1 MARSVV
7 IVGGGPRGAGVLER
21 IAASAPGYGV
31 DAEHPL
37 HVHVVDPYPAGA
49 GRIWR
54 TDQSEL
60 LWMNSMAAD
69 VTMYT
74 DDTVTCEGPIVP
86 GPSLHEWAEQ
96 VRRGELDG
104 ETLPEGRVG
113 DEVRDLRPDTFPTR
127 QLQSYY
133 LDYVLR
139 HVIDTAPAGLRVHVH
154 RGRATDAVDGDVR
167 RVRIDRSDGTSVEI
181 DADAVVLASGHLD
194 ATPSDDEA
202 QIVEQARRLGLQY
215 FPPEQTTDSDLD
227 AIEPGRTVI
236 ARGMGLAFID
246 LVVLL
251 YEGRGGRFVEDPE
264 GDDDGSG
271 RGRLS
276 YVPSGREVHLQ
287 VGSGRGVP
295 YHAKTEFRLRGPRPP
310 LPRFLGPE
318 QVEELLG
325 RGEVSLRDDVWP
337 LIAKEVGWGWYHELH
352 HGHPSRVTTT
362 WDDFAARYAA
372 VDWYSDAREVL
383 VAEAVPAEHDR
394 LDFER
399 LDRPLAGVDA
409 DLETLQKHLREYIA
423 DDLARHVDPAHTAEL
438 GAFTA
443 LLSAFMVT
451 SEVTSRG
458 GLTQRSRAYDLT
470 WWQNLFSSLAS
481 GPPGPRLRQLLALS
495 RAGYVTFLGAGLQVE
510 VDAGDGADDGPS
522 FLATGASLQSQ
533 VRAPTFVDARLASP
547 SVRRT
552 LDPMLASLVHHGVL
566 DEETLRFEERATPCA
581 LDAVAER
588 VETRDAP
595 VVVHST
601 GLVPVRAS
609 DFRVLAAPD
618 DEPHPRLFAVGPHTT
633 VRLPGAFT
641 RPRTNSLSFRANDAC
656 AQAVLAIATSPD
668 GASDGS

>member
-7 IVGGGPRGAGVLER
+7 IVGGGPRGTGVLER
-21 IAASAPGYGV
+21 LAAAAPDHGV
-31 DAEHPL
+31 DADHPL
-37 HVHVVDPYPAGA
+37 DVHLVDPYPAGA

-54 TDQSEL
+54 TAQSEL

-74 DDTVTCEGPIVP
+74 DETVVCEGPIVP
-86 GPSLHEWAEQ
+86 GPSLIEWAEQ
-96 VRRGELDG
+96 VREAHT
-104 ETLPEGRVG
+104 EPEGRVG
-113 DEVRDLRPDTFPTR
+113 DEVRSLRPDTFPTR
-127 QLQSYY
+127 QLQSHY
-133 LDYVLR
+133 LDFVLR
-139 HVIDTAPAGLRVHVH
+139 RVLDTLPEGLRVHVH
-154 RGRATDAVDGDVR
+154 RGRATEVVDGDVR
-167 RVRIDRSDGTSVEI
+167 RVRVEGADGTVLEI
-181 DADAVVLASGHLD
+181 DTDAVVLASGHLD
-194 ATPSDDEA
+194 ATPSDDESA
-202 QIVEQARRLGLQY
+202 LLEDAARLGLQY

-246 LVVLL
+246 LMVLI
-251 YEGRGGRFVEDPE
+251 YEGRGGRFVEDPQ

-271 RGRLS
+271 RGRLE
-276 YVPSGREVHLQ
+276 YVPSGREVYLQ

-295 YHAKTEFRLRGPRPP
+295 YHAKTEYRLRGPRPP
-310 LPRFLGPE
+310 LPRFFGPE
-318 QVEELLG
+318 QVEALIA
-325 RGEVSLRDDVWP
+325 RGEVGLRDEVWP

-352 HGHPSRVTTT
+352 HGHPDRVTTT

-372 VDWYSDAREVL
+372 LDWYSDAREAL
-383 VAEAVPAEHDR
+383 VAEAVPAESDR

-409 DLETLQKHLREYIA
+409 DLDTLQKHLREYVA

-443 LLSAFMVT
+443 LLSAYMVS
-451 SEVTSRG
+451 SELASRG
-458 GLTQRSRAYDLT
+458 GLTPRSRAFDLT
-470 WWQNLFSSLAS
+470 WWQNLFSSMAS

-495 RAGYVTFLGAGLQVE
+495 RAGYVTFLGAGIE
-510 VDAGDGADDGPS
+510 VRIEEDDAGS
-522 FLATGASLQSQ
+522 CFVATGASLQDE

-552 LDPMLASLVHHGVL
+552 LDPMLASLTAHGVL
-566 DEETLRFEERATPCA
+566 DEETLRWEDRATPCA

-588 VETRDAP
+588 VEGATTP

-609 DFRVLAAPD
+609 DFRVLAGPD
-618 DEPHPRLFAVGPHTT
+618 GEPHPRLFAVGPHTT

-656 AQAVLAIATSPD
+656 AQAVLASAT
-668 GASDGS
+668 GG

>member
-1 MARSVV
+1 MTRSIV
-7 IVGGGPRGAGVLER
+7 IVGGGPRGTGILER
-21 IAASAPGYGV
+21 LAASASRYGV

-37 HVHVVDPYPAGA
+37 DVHLVDPYPPGA

-54 TDQSEL
+54 TAQSEL

-74 DDTVTCEGPIVP
+74 DDTVRCEGPIVP
-86 GPSLHEWAEQ
+86 GPSLIEWAEQ
-96 VRRGELDG
+96 VRDGELPG
-104 ETLPEGRVG
+104 ESVPEGRVG
-113 DEVRDLRPDTFPTR
+113 EEVRALRPDTFPTR
-127 QLQSYY
+127 QLQSHY

-139 HVIDTAPAGLRVHVH
+139 HVLDTLPEGLRVHVH
-154 RGRATDAVDGDVR
+154 RGRATGIVDGDVR
-167 RVRIDRSDGTSVEI
+167 RVCLEESDGSAVEVP
-181 DADAVVLASGHLD
+181 ADAVVLASGHLD

-202 QIVEQARRLGLQY
+202 ALLEQSRRLGLQY

-227 AIEPGRTVI
+227 AIAPGRAVI

-251 YEGRGGRFVEDPE
+251 YEGRGGRFVEDTA

-271 RGRLS
+271 RGRLE
-276 YVPSGREVHLQ
+276 YVPSGREVFLQ

-295 YHAKTEFRLRGPRPP
+295 YHAKTEYTLRGPRPP
-310 LPRFLGPE
+310 LPRFFGPE

-325 RGEVSLRDDVWP
+325 RGEVSLREDVWP

-352 HGHPSRVTTT
+352 HGHPGRVTTT

-372 VDWYSDAREVL
+372 LPWYSEEREAL
-383 VAEAVPAEHDR
+383 VAQAVPAESDR

-409 DLETLQKHLREYIA
+409 DPETLQKHLREYVA

-443 LLSAFMVT
+443 LLSAFMVS
-451 SEVTSRG
+451 SELASRG
-458 GLTQRSRAYDLT
+458 GLTQRSRAYDLS
-470 WWQNLFSSLAS
+470 WWQNLFSSMAS

-495 RAGYVTFLGAGLQVE
+495 RAGFVTFLGAGLQVD
-510 VDAGDGADDGPS
+510 VDEDARE
-522 FLATGASLQSQ
+522 FVATGASLQGE

-552 LDPMLASLVHHGVL
+552 LDPMLASLTRHGVL
-566 DEETLRFEERATPCA
+566 DEETLRFEERATPCS

-588 VETRDAP
+588 VVEREAP
-595 VVVHST
+595 LVVHST

-609 DFRVLAAPD
+609 DFRVLTGPD
-618 DEPHPRLFAVGPHTT
+618 ERPHPRLFAVGPHTT

-656 AQAVLAIATSPD
+656 AQALLAT
-668 GASDGS
+668 ASAG